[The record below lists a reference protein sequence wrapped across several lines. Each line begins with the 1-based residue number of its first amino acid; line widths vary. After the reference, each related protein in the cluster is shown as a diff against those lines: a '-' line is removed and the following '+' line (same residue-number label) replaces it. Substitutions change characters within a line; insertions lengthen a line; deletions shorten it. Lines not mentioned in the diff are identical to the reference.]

1 MPRLLYPLYRESP
14 CGGDWRNVRSA
25 YRTQT
30 GTFHEF
36 FDDDAVIF
44 VFELMNLAASRP
56 AELLD
61 LHSWYPQ
68 SIAYVRKRPP
78 FLRRGLPTCTN
89 YSFLSFTFDVQYSAI
104 AAIKL
109 STRSPHAFICTHA
122 SVIRQEASLRGHAK
136 VRRLYKPIAYLKPSY
151 VKLWWR
157 TTTDGRPRLLLIR
170 HVQ

>member
-36 FDDDAVIF
+36 FNDDAVIF
-44 VFELMNLAASRP
+44 VFELMNLAASARR
-56 AELLD
+56 
-61 LHSWYPQ
+61 
-68 SIAYVRKRPP
+68 AYVRKRPP
-78 FLRRGLPTCTN
+78 FLRRGLPTWTN
-89 YSFLSFTFDVQYSAI
+89 FSFLSFTFDVQYSAI